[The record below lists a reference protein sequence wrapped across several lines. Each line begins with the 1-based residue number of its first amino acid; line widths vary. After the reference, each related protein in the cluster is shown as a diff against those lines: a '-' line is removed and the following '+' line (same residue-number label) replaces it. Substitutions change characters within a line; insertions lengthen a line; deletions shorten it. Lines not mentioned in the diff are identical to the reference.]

1 MPKRIL
7 IAAGLLLLLGSAA
20 VAQTANKTQSPA
32 PASAAPPAVTG
43 RVMEAFNSQLS
54 GATAVIFHQRDKA
67 DGPRLG
73 ELILAHSGEEV
84 EFETTDGKRHRATLF
99 RLKSCFGRGL
109 LLFPSS
115 KTKLAENDD
124 FVLRFPGRNKS

>member
-1 MPKRIL
+1 MPKQIPV
-7 IAAGLLLLLGSAA
+7 AASLLLLLASVAA
-20 VAQTANKTQSPA
+20 AQTATETQSPA

-124 FVLRFPGRNKS
+124 FVLRFPGRN